1 MSRGLGDVYKR
12 QPGEQLSAFAA
23 TGATLVLHLAI
34 RHTRRLADELAEHYG
49 ADCPVVVGS
58 QVSQPEELVLRGTLA
73 DIADQVEEH
82 GLRQAAVILVGR
94 ALAAEGFVESHL
106 YSCTRDR

>member
-1 MSRGLGDVYKR
+1 MSGNSEEKTHPPSQQKLKKAREKGQVVTSKETLASLTTLAVLLYLFARRG
-12 QPGEQLSAFAA
+12 
-23 TGATLVLHLAI
+23 AI
-34 RHTRRLADELAEHYG
+34 WRD
-49 ADCPVVVGS
+49 
-58 QVSQPEELVLRGTLA
+58 LRGTLA